1 MGGIVVENRFSKKP
15 ERRRSTRF
23 LTGFIDKHAECR
35 RWTAMTC
42 DAFECGRDLEERCF
56 IERAREELQGN
67 RQLNWFRPFQTAA
80 VRIAIV
86 RHAIVDFSGES
97 GGHDDGGKAG
107 FGAEVDREARSGASV
122 SV

>member
-1 MGGIVVENRFSKKP
+1 
-15 ERRRSTRF
+15 
-23 LTGFIDKHAECR
+23 
-35 RWTAMTC
+35 MTC
-42 DAFECGRDLEERCF
+42 DAFECRRDLEERCF

-67 RQLNWFRPFQTAA
+67 RQLNWVRPFQTAA

-97 GGHDDGGKAG
+97 GGHDDGRKAG

-122 SV
+122 IVRIGLQHRLAWYEDRTAFEILRLAVRALPKPG